1 MKKNISNIE
10 EYRKERKRKKRKK
23 RLITALI
30 FLILI
35 AIIILIAFFSLKGD
49 ASQDTDDANLP
60 TTSVDTGITAN
71 GFPIGVGGSGPL
83 DLKRCSGNLFL
94 LTKNNLIVFDQKGE
108 QIHSGYHGYSNP
120 VLEVS
125 SKRALTYDQ
134 GGFHFRI
141 DSNRSQMGNKKLVEK
156 IIYGVISDDGYVAVV
171 TQTQRHTIRLTV
183 YDPNLNELLNWSVSD
198 QVITGIDFNNSSTAC
213 MVVSYSISDG
223 ASYSRATE
231 LRFQKDAPE
240 HFATT
245 LSDCMALS
253 VNYLA
258 NNNISIITDQKA
270 FVLDKNGQIKAEWEY
285 LGDLTAYDNECETGA
300 TLFLEDGGEIGNT
313 LVWKIDTD
321 GVKAAT
327 AQISDKITDAF
338 ADDARL
344 LVLTDKRLIAYN
356 NQLEEV
362 SRSDLTD
369 LPTQVVKIGNKGY
382 VLTVNKLEQ
391 IDLS

>member
-1 MKKNISNIE
+1 MKENISNIE

-30 FLILI
+30 LLILI
-35 AIIILIAFFSLKGD
+35 AAIILIALFFLQGD
-49 ASQDTDDANLP
+49 NPQKTDDTNLQ

-83 DLKRCSGNLFL
+83 DLKKCSNNLFL
-94 LTKNNLIVFDQKGE
+94 LTKNNIIAFDQKGE

-120 VLEVS
+120 VLETS

-134 GGFHFRI
+134 GGFNFRT
-141 DSNRSQMGNKKLVEK
+141 DSNRSQMGSKKLAEK
-156 IIYGVISDDGYVAVV
+156 IIYATISDDGYVAVV

-213 MVVSYSISDG
+213 MVVSYSVSDG
-223 ASYSRATE
+223 AAYSKATE
-231 LRFQKDAPE
+231 LRFQKNAPE
-240 HFATT
+240 HFTTT

-258 NNNISIITDQKA
+258 NNNISIIADQKA
-270 FVLDKNGQIKAEWEY
+270 LVLDKNGQIKAEWEY
-285 LGDLTAYDNECETGA
+285 LGDLTAYDNQCEAGA

-327 AQISDKITDAF
+327 AEISDKIIDAF
-338 ADDARL
+338 ADGNRL
-344 LVLTDKRLIAYN
+344 LVLTDKQLMAYD

-362 SRSDLTD
+362 SDSDLTD
-369 LPTQVVKIGNKGY
+369 LPTQVIKIGNKGY